1 MGGSKNKEEQ
11 ITIFLIS
18 IAEEYSRQN
27 TNIILVTNDEMFY
40 ENCSRLTLDLYFCII
55 YLNIEKVRQKEW
67 SGVFNFIG
75 K

>member
-27 TNIILVTNDEMFY
+27 SNIILVMKFFMKIVVD
-40 ENCSRLTLDLYFCII
+40 
-55 YLNIEKVRQKEW
+55 
-67 SGVFNFIG
+67 
-75 K
+75 